1 MTALNNNKET
11 SINPMIIMDKA
22 IDMSTRLS
30 GSQFPVSIFPAKIQR
45 IIKEVHECHSFPTDY
60 ISAAILTAL
69 AVGIGNTHLAQMKQ
83 GWLESPILY
92 MALIGRP
99 GANKSHPLSFAMKP
113 FLDYDY
119 EQNKLFEEQYSKFE
133 EKMCMSRKERIE
145 NGEDG
150 FPQEPV
156 RKRFLVSDVTPE
168 GLSYIHAQ
176 NKRGLCLW
184 TDELSA
190 WFKNFNR
197 YNNGSEEQFWL
208 SVFSAKTTISDRR
221 SSKSSI
227 FIKRPYISVIGTIQK
242 KILSELAKGER
253 SSNGFIDRILFV
265 MPNLQQK
272 ARWSDRE
279 LPDNIERDWQTI
291 IQHLIDME
299 CQINEQQEIEPHVLS
314 FTEEAKARL
323 YEWQHH
329 FSEQCDN
336 ETNDTIVSIYCKLEI
351 YIIRF
356 CLIIQLARWTCGECD
371 KEAIDLLSV
380 ERAIRLTD
388 YFKNSAI
395 SVQNILNENMIT
407 AQQQAIVNHLPA
419 TFTTAQAHDVAKE
432 NDMKSRTLE
441 RFLNDNI
448 GVLFRKEKHGEYS
461 KINS

>member
-1 MTALNNNKET
+1 MTALNNNEET

-83 GWLESPILY
+83 GWLESPIVY

-279 LPDNIERDWQTI
+279 LPDNIERDWQPSFNTL
-291 IQHLIDME
+291 LI
-299 CQINEQQEIEPHVLS
+299 
-314 FTEEAKARL
+314 
-323 YEWQHH
+323 W
-329 FSEQCDN
+329 
-336 ETNDTIVSIYCKLEI
+336 
-351 YIIRF
+351 
-356 CLIIQLARWTCGECD
+356 
-371 KEAIDLLSV
+371 
-380 ERAIRLTD
+380 
-388 YFKNSAI
+388 
-395 SVQNILNENMIT
+395 SVQ
-407 AQQQAIVNHLPA
+407 
-419 TFTTAQAHDVAKE
+419 
-432 NDMKSRTLE
+432 
-441 RFLNDNI
+441 
-448 GVLFRKEKHGEYS
+448 
-461 KINS
+461 